1 QSPHID
7 IRLLTTATIIGA
19 LSTNISPFSSAGSLI
34 QLSLPHIEERS
45 LAFKKQILLGVPISL
60 SLALLTIWILMLLA
74 SLS

>member
-1 QSPHID
+1 
-7 IRLLTTATIIGA
+7 
-19 LSTNISPFSSAGSLI
+19 SLI

>member
-1 QSPHID
+1 
-7 IRLLTTATIIGA
+7 
-19 LSTNISPFSSAGSLI
+19 LI
-34 QLSLPHIEERS
+34 QLSLPHIEERR